1 MVNETTEVSTEIT
14 EVCQESGDRT
24 IQQGFRAEVTEQY
37 GDWMVARRTSHKFG
51 KRGDSKEVNQ
61 AQNQKLTSRNNGNMT
76 NSICQILRRR
86 PRETVWEWDLVQRL
100 TGFKNL
106 GTMTDMRMES

>member
-61 AQNQKLTSRNNGNMT
+61 EQNQKLTSRNNGNMT
-76 NSICQILRRR
+76 NTQEKTKGDS
-86 PRETVWEWDLVQRL
+86 
-100 TGFKNL
+100 L
-106 GTMTDMRMES
+106 GVGSRSTSHRIQESWNHD